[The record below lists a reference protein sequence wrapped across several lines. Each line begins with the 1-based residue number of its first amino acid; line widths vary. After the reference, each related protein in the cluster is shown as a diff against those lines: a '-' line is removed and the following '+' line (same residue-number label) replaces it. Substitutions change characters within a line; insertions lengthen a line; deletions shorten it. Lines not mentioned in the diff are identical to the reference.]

1 MTILIFGVSN
11 VGKTTIGE
19 KLAQRLGYVFYDLD
33 EEVKK
38 YYDTTL
44 EVFVNMGTLNERDK
58 KRGLVIS
65 AIMENSADKIIAI
78 SPV

>member
-44 EVFVNMGTLNERDK
+44 EVFVNMGTLNERYK

-65 AIMENSADKIIAI
+65 EIM
-78 SPV
+78 